1 MLPHVGGNWNNGA
14 NAGVFTVNL
23 NNNSDNDNNNNGA
36 RSLRLQLISPSVSP
50 QGDCPCRVEGRESVL
65 GLLASNKRGRRFQ

>member
-23 NNNSDNDNNNNGA
+23 NNNSGNDNNNNGA
-36 RSLRLQLISPSVSP
+36 RALRLQLISPRTGAYGF
-50 QGDCPCRVEGRESVL
+50 QTCRAEGRESVL
-65 GLLASNKRGRRFQ
+65 GAMPSNKRGRRFQ